1 MLKGGRRDKLL
12 AAISSFYRFRVEE
25 ETDDALIMLV
35 DQLSAYPEE
44 TFSKFVNRISTMGF
58 VAFTGPEGSER
69 IYVVAKKE
77 KKRGRRLAKVALMLG
92 SIATIIYTGLAYQ
105 YSYSGNASFM
115 NSLPTVLLLFLLPL
129 GLIVISREF
138 GRFIGLRVNGM
149 EYHLPIIVPDPLG
162 MGVLGSIAAHEQP
175 YVSRRAMF
183 YSGLF
188 PLISGFIASLAV
200 VVVGSSLPI
209 SGESLIL
216 PVNSSFKSVSLPLTY
231 SILLGKI
238 SPVGVTL
245 NIMQYAGWIG
255 IIINALNTFPIGF
268 LDGGLISKALIG
280 DYSKYASYVS
290 LVGMV
295 AIAFVNTSWFIPMFV
310 LVLFVI
316 LIGINGPEPLL
327 SISRLSMG
335 TRVLTVV
342 ALLIFI
348 LSIVPFPYHVIP
360 SNISVSV
367 AQTDTVLVNGT
378 GSSAKFHFTVDN
390 LGSSSVVPAF
400 TISPSVHFSV
410 SQNGTAINP
419 GQHASYNVTLS
430 DPSVRSLG
438 EHNFTVSVY
447 SGTSKFNERLTV
459 MVVNLTNQMSFN
471 NAIPYTV
478 NGNRS
483 APVLLNFSYIALK
496 AENFS
501 ILSFAPTSFDYSV
514 TVNNLTFHEKGNSV
528 PFTNLFSI
536 LPGEVLTVKLVGYRS
551 TSSWTVMVL
560 GQNYNAALAY
570 ITLGG

>member
-1 MLKGGRRDKLL
+1 MLKGRQRDRLL
-12 AAISSFYRFRVEE
+12 AAISSFYRFSIEE
-25 ETDDALIMLV
+25 ETDEALIMLV
-35 DQLSAYPEE
+35 EQLSEYPEE
-44 TFSKFVNRISTMGF
+44 TFTKFVNRINSLGF

-77 KKRGRRLAKVALMLG
+77 KKRGRRLAKVVLMLG
-92 SIATIIYTGLAYQ
+92 SIATIIYTGMAYQ
-105 YSYSGNASFM
+105 YSYSGNSSFM
-115 NSLPTVLLLFLLPL
+115 GSIPTVLLLFLLPL
-129 GLIVISREF
+129 GLIILLREF
-138 GRFIGLRVNGM
+138 GRFIGLRINGM
-149 EYHLPIIVPDPLG
+149 EYHLPIVVPDPLG

-200 VVVGSSLPI
+200 VVIGSSIPV
-209 SGESLIL
+209 SGTSLIL

-255 IIINALNTFPIGF
+255 IIINALNAIPVGF

-280 DYSKYASYVS
+280 DYSRYASYVS

-295 AIAFVNTSWFIPMFV
+295 AILFLNTTWIIPMFV
-310 LVLFVI
+310 LILFVI

-327 SISRLSMG
+327 STSRLSVG
-335 TRVLTVV
+335 TRVLTVF
-342 ALLIFI
+342 ALLIFV

-360 SNISVSV
+360 NNISVSV

-378 GSSAKFHFTVDN
+378 GSSAEFHFTVQN
-390 LGSSSVVPAF
+390 IGSSSVVPGF
-400 TISPSVHFSV
+400 TISPSVQFSV

-419 GQHASYNVTLS
+419 GQHANYNVTLS

-438 EHNFTVSVY
+438 EHNYTVSVY
-447 SGTSKFNERLTV
+447 SGTSKFDERLTV
-459 MVVNLTNQMSFN
+459 IVVNLTNQMSFN
-471 NAIPYTV
+471 NKIPCTV
-478 NGNRS
+478 TGNRS
-483 APVLLNFSYIALK
+483 APVLLNFTYIALN
-496 AENFS
+496 AQNFS
-501 ILSFAPTSFDYSV
+501 ILSFAPNSFNYSV

-536 LPGEVLTVKLVGYRS
+536 LPGEVLTVKLVGYRV
-551 TSSWTVMVL
+551 TSAWTVLVL
-560 GQNYNAALAY
+560 GQNYNAAIAY